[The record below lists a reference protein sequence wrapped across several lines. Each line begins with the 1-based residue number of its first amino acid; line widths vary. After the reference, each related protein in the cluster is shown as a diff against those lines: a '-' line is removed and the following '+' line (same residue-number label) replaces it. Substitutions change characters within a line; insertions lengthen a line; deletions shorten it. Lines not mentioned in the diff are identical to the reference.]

1 MEDFAPLISAL
12 KILLESGIVFAKALI
27 GVVTEL
33 FQLILVFIKW
43 GLSLLP

>member
-1 MEDFAPLISAL
+1 MEDFAPIISAL
-12 KILLESGIVFAKALI
+12 KILLESGIVFVKALI

-33 FQLILVFIKW
+33 FHLMLIFIKW